1 MAKTGVKKD
10 NKTLDIKTVCECCHC
25 LGSKTLHPQVS
36 LINLEKPELEE
47 DAVKQGIRHII
58 AEISSENEQSMSF
71 HASQG
76 FIHAG
81 RLKNIGFKLGR
92 TFDIIYMQK
101 EIK

>member
-1 MAKTGVKKD
+1 MRISLYPHSGKRA
-10 NKTLDIKTVCECCHC
+10 TVTYFIAPSHLGRGIGRMC
-25 LGSKTLHPQVS
+25 LGR
-36 LINLEKPELEE
+36 LEE